1 MKFITDR
8 TLGKLAKWLRILGY
22 DTVYYRGAIDRS
34 MLEKG
39 RRERR
44 IVLTRRRDMAERQF
58 AGRMKIVM
66 ADGVTAQL
74 REVIDEL
81 ELAPSRDDLF
91 TRCLS
96 CNTCLHPADRQLVKG
111 SVPPYV
117 LQTQT
122 DFRICSLCRRIYWPG
137 THRDNMLRFLTEHN
151 LIRHP

>member
-22 DTVYYRGAIDRS
+22 DTLYYRGAIDRS

-39 RRERR
+39 RREGR

-58 AGRMKIVM
+58 TGRMKIVM

-81 ELAPSRDDLF
+81 QLAPAHNDLF
-91 TRCLS
+91 SRCLT
-96 CNTCLHPADRQLVKG
+96 CNTCLQPVDRQLVKG

-122 DFRICSLCRRIYWPG
+122 DFRICSLCRRIYWSG